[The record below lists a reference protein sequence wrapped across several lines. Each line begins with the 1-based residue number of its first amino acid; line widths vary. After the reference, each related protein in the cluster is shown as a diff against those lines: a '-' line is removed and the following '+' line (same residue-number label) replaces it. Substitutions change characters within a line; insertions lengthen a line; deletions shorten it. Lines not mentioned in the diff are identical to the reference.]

1 MIKNITVIDGQG
13 RVCGKTYQKRAKG
26 LVKKG
31 RARFAGKTVIRLVQP
46 VENQEEQN
54 MDTTNME
61 NMANASNTINM
72 ENIENASN
80 TTNMENQAK
89 AENVE
94 NQAKAENAENQ
105 AKTESASNT
114 DMDNQAKI
122 ENAEDISRMESSQP
136 DTAYIMK
143 KIDQIMEESVYVK
156 EALGNLSDLGEAG
169 AIAAGNIIEK
179 REQTNQA
186 MIELLK
192 AMARSL
198 SDHTKAEDFH
208 RILADH
214 EIEDSLKEKML
225 PLAINKFF

>member
-1 MIKNITVIDGQG
+1 MVKNITVIDGQG

-31 RARFAGKTVIRLVQP
+31 RARFAGRTVIRLVQP

-89 AENVE
+89 AEN
-94 NQAKAENAENQ
+94 AENQ
-105 AKTESASNT
+105 AKTESASNPA
-114 DMDNQAKI
+114 DMENQAKI
-122 ENAEDISRMESSQP
+122 ENAEDISRMEPSQP

-143 KIDQIMEESVYVK
+143 KIDQIMEESVFVK

-169 AIAAGNIIEK
+169 ALAAGNIIEK

-208 RILADH
+208 RILADQ